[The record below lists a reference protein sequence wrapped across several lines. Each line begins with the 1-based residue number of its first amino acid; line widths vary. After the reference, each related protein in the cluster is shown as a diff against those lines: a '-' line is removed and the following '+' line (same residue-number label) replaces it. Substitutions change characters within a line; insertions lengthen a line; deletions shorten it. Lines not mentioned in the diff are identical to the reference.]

1 MYTVRPPF
9 FLKLFYPRLIW
20 RKSNKEKILYLT
32 FDDGPIPEITPFIL
46 DTLKEFGVKGTFFC
60 VGENITKHPEI
71 FKRCLDEG
79 HSVGN
84 HTFNHLNGFKTPNED
99 YLTNV
104 QRCQELLPGNLFRP
118 PYGRIKPR
126 QVKRLSGSHQIIMWD
141 VLSGDFDVHISGE
154 KCLSNVIRYS
164 RNGSIVV
171 FHDNIKA
178 IPRVKYALPRT
189 IEYFLEQGYRFDVL

>member
-1 MYTVRPPF
+1 MYTVRPPL

-60 VGENITKHPEI
+60 VGENVTKHPEI

-84 HTFNHLNGFKTPNED
+84 HTFNHLNGFKTSNED
-99 YLTNV
+99 YLVNI

-118 PYGRIKPR
+118 PYGRIKPS
-126 QVKRLSGSHQIIMWD
+126 QVKRLAGTHQIIMWD
-141 VLSGDFDVHISGE
+141 VLSGDFDVHISRE
-154 KCLSNVIRYS
+154 KCLNNVIRYT
-164 RNGSIVV
+164 RNGSIIV

-189 IEYFLEQGYRFDVL
+189 IEYFLKQGYQFDVL

>member
-46 DTLKEFGVKGTFFC
+46 DTLKEFDVKGTFFC
-60 VGENITKHPEI
+60 VGENITKHTEI

-99 YLTNV
+99 YLVNI
-104 QRCQELLPGNLFRP
+104 QRCQELLQRGLFRP
-118 PYGRIKPR
+118 PYGRIKPS
-126 QVKRLSGSHQIIMWD
+126 QVKRLAGTHQIIMWD

-154 KCLSNVIRYS
+154 KCLNNVIRYT
-164 RNGSIVV
+164 RNGSIIV

-189 IEYFLEQGYRFDVL
+189 IEYFLKQGYQFDVL

>member
-9 FLKLFYPRLIW
+9 FLKLFYPELIW
-20 RKSNKEKILYLT
+20 RKSNKEKILHLT

-46 DTLKEFGVKGTFFC
+46 DTLKEFDVKGTFFC

-79 HSVGN
+79 HKVGN

-99 YLTNV
+99 YLANI
-104 QRCQELLPGNLFRP
+104 QRCQKLLPGDLFRP

-126 QVKRLSGSHQIIMWD
+126 QVKQLSGSHQIIMWD
-141 VLSGDFDVHISGE
+141 VLSGDFDVHITGE
-154 KCLSNVIRYS
+154 KCLNNVIRYS